1 MAAQTETAVV
11 PNATTSAAFTTR
23 YYHNPAQ
30 DCSDAEIRRLWAS
43 ACTLGESSVTRAAS
57 AAEIFETVPA
67 FSIMQDRNGKVS
79 PDREVFRNRFILEGI
94 QNGRTVAMI
103 TGYHLEHPTYGTIIA
118 TGLIMVSP
126 SVQGSGFLYA
136 YIEWFYQWFAH
147 TGNKDVIVV
156 SATMR
161 PRAIAVAM
169 GHTRENHYTACKHQ
183 PEPWHIDCAK
193 FYLEAYNKGRTH
205 APAGLAVFE
214 EQDFSYRNYWPEVAR
229 TSRDRLAA
237 QHHDPNI
244 NAMFENLDCLN
255 KGDMAV
261 MVGKISL
268 KKIEAM
274 KWGLF
279 KTKSRS
285 NSNPKL

>member
-1 MAAQTETAVV
+1 
-11 PNATTSAAFTTR
+11 
-23 YYHNPAQ
+23 
-30 DCSDAEIRRLWAS
+30 
-43 ACTLGESSVTRAAS
+43 
-57 AAEIFETVPA
+57 
-67 FSIMQDRNGKVS
+67 MQDRNGKVS

-136 YIEWFYQWFAH
+136 YIEWFWQWFAH
-147 TGNKDVIVV
+147 TRNKDVIVV

-169 GHTRENHYTACKHQ
+169 GHTRENHYTGCKRQ

-193 FYLEAYNKGRTH
+193 FYLEAYNKGRVH

-214 EQDFSYRNYWPEVAR
+214 EHDFSYRNYWPEVAR

-237 QHHDPNI
+237 QHHDPKI
-244 NAMFENLDCLN
+244 NAMFDNLDCFN
-255 KGDMAV
+255 KGDMAI

-268 KKIEAM
+268 EKIEAM

-279 KTKSRS
+279 NTKSRS
-285 NSNPKL
+285 NSKPRL